1 MRRISTAFCI
11 LLSFLFLGIF
21 LPEPKAEAQNS
32 VPEGYVGI
40 TDRAGLEQITSTPDG
55 KYILM
60 NDIDLSASPWSAL
73 CSEDYPFTGVFDG
86 NGYTLYGMDVTHST
100 KACGLFSYICGGTV
114 RALTLSGTSC
124 GPIAGLVAGKVSR
137 GVISD
142 CTVSGTVTS
151 SFFGGGIVGQIC
163 GNGVTI
169 SECSSSAVLS
179 GTASE
184 SGELF
189 LGGICGAVYGTGQ
202 VLTQCDFVGKLQPS
216 GSIFSAG
223 GIAGLLDG
231 GSEGVITLQ
240 GTLSQGELTLSS
252 FHAANVGGIVGRIG
266 GALENATAG
275 SGSITVKKSSFSGRW
290 STTDCSGVLSL
301 GGIVGRA
308 EAVSG
313 SISVTQCTSSGN
325 LTATGHPN
333 FQYSDGYRCVSCSAS
348 LGNVVSENGG
358 TVAAQ
363 QNLDV
368 TYTAFVGGILGAGN
382 TDGGILHLSQCAF
395 SGSLSGTGS
404 PLMLGGIVGLNQV
417 DSGTATIED
426 CVSAG
431 ALRDATPVHGEIAS
445 VHGGIV
451 GFHGG
456 GGTATLRRCFSS
468 CELSVDYPLCDGAVV
483 GLVSAYNG
491 TDYTTPNPGVTVSSC
506 YFWTGVRDAYGIPL
520 SGEAVSDANT
530 YVGFDFTALWQIHP
544 LSGMP
549 DLREASLTVSTPLK
563 GDVDGNGKM
572 TRYDA
577 VLLARHLT
585 GNAPLTDAQKQ
596 RADYN
601 GDGILNS
608 LDTTLILRNLAE

>member
-40 TDRAGLEQITSTPDG
+40 TDRAGLEQISSNPDG

-60 NDIDLSASPWSAL
+60 NDIDLSASPWSSL
-73 CSEDYPFTGVFDG
+73 CSEDDPFTGIFDG
-86 NGYTLYGMDVTHST
+86 NGHTLYGMNVAHST
-100 KACGLFSYICGGTV
+100 QACGLFSYLCGGTV
-114 RALTLSGTSC
+114 RSLNLSGTSS

-137 GVISD
+137 GVISN
-142 CTVSGTVTS
+142 CTVSGTVSS
-151 SFFGGGIVGQIC
+151 SFFGGGIVGQVC
-163 GNGVTI
+163 GNGVTV
-169 SECSSSAVLS
+169 SECTSSALLS

-202 VLTQCDFVGKLQPS
+202 VMTKCDFNGKLQPS
-216 GSIFSAG
+216 GAVFSVG
-223 GIAGLLDG
+223 GIAGLLNG
-231 GSEGVITLQ
+231 GAEGIITLQ
-240 GTLSQGELTLSS
+240 ETHSQGELILSAS
-252 FHAANVGGIVGRIG
+252 QTANVGGIVGRVG
-266 GALENATAG
+266 GVLENAVPG
-275 SGSITVKKSSFSGRW
+275 SGCVTVAKSSFSGSW
-290 STTDCSGVLSL
+290 SDIGCGGVLSL

-308 EAVSG
+308 EAAEQQIV
-313 SISVTQCTSSGN
+313 ITQCTSSGS
-325 LTATGHPN
+325 LTGVGHPN
-333 FQYSDGYRCVSCSAS
+333 FQSSDGYRCTSCSAS
-348 LGNVVSENGG
+348 LGSVVSENGG

-368 TYTAFVGGILGAGN
+368 TYTAFVGGILGAGKTN
-382 TDGGILHLSQCAF
+382 GGTLHLSQCAF
-395 SGSLSGTGS
+395 SGSLFGTGS
-404 PLMLGGIVGLNQV
+404 PLMLGGIVGLNQA
-417 DSGTATIED
+417 DSGTAIIED
-426 CVSAG
+426 CVSTG
-431 ALRDATPVHGEIAS
+431 SLRDATPVHGEIAS

-456 GGTATLRRCFSS
+456 GGTATVQRCFSS

-483 GLVSAYNG
+483 GLVSRYDG
-491 TDYTTPNPGVTVSSC
+491 IDYTTPNPAVTVSSC
-506 YFWTGVRDAYGIPL
+506 YFWTGVRDAYGIAL
-520 SGEAVSDANT
+520 SGEAVSNPNT

-549 DLREASLTVSTPLK
+549 DLREASLSTSAPGK
-563 GDVDGNGKM
+563 GDVDGNGAV
-572 TRYDA
+572 TRYDT

-585 GNAPLTDAQKQ
+585 GNAPLTDGQKQ

-608 LDTTLILRNLAE
+608 LDTTLILRNLAG